1 MYVLCACKKG
11 TKITDTH
18 KNMAFMATRMWHL
31 MSDKNMPFTQSLHH
45 KLFALVCPLHASEP
59 GIGLFGLSLLYC
71 NSAKKYV
78 PGVCCNLL
86 YTTKLNYL
94 ANY

>member
-31 MSDKNMPFTQSLHH
+31 D
-45 KLFALVCPLHASEP
+45 
-59 GIGLFGLSLLYC
+59 
-71 NSAKKYV
+71 SAQLTGSSWWFEYDGAGKMQLRTGFFKFCIRITYVKDVRREGKK
-78 PGVCCNLL
+78 C
-86 YTTKLNYL
+86 TKSPNK
-94 ANY
+94 